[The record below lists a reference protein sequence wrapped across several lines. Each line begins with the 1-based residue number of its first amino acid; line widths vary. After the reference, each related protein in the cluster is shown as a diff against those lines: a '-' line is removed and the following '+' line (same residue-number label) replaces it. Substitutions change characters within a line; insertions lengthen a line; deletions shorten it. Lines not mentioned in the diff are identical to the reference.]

1 MIAMSQT
8 AGIIRGTLILLA
20 AVAFMVWLLWF
31 MLKKSVD
38 PAGLGFR
45 LVLTVGILIGGY
57 FAIDQMAGDGST
69 AGKMM
74 GVLVGAAVGLCLGII
89 WVPIVAGKIG
99 DAFGSLF
106 TGGSEP
112 PPPQPVYSVAEM
124 KLKQGKIQEAIYE
137 IYRQLEMFPTDVV
150 GQVMLAQVQAE
161 RVSDLPGAQ
170 AIIDRFCNQPG
181 HTAAHLSYALNALAD
196 WHLKAQDTDAARA
209 ALEKAIALLPGTE
222 QAQMAAQRIAHLASH
237 ETLLA
242 AHEHKP
248 IPLRHG
254 VENIGL
260 MDESSRPTAPEEDQT
275 KTAEQLVEHLRQYP
289 LDNEAREKLA
299 MIYFEHYK
307 RIDLAI
313 DELEQLINAPNQQSR
328 EVARWLNLIA
338 DFQVKGGADY
348 ETVRLTLERIAA
360 MFPGL
365 AAEQLAR
372 QRMEYLRLEFR
383 GKEKSQAVK
392 LGSYE
397 KDIGL
402 KQQPPT

>member
-20 AVAFMVWLLWF
+20 TVAVIVWMLWF
-31 MLKKSVD
+31 LLKKSED

-45 LVLTVGILIGGY
+45 LFITAAIAASGY
-57 FAIDQMAGDGST
+57 IAIDKMVKEWGT
-69 AGKMM
+69 AGKIMA
-74 GVLVGAAVGLCLGII
+74 VLAGAALGLCMGII
-89 WVPIVAGKIG
+89 WVPIIAGKVG

-124 KLKQGKIQEAIYE
+124 KLKQGKVQEAIYE
-137 IYRQLEMFPTDVV
+137 IYRQLEMFPNDVI
-150 GQVMLAQVQAE
+150 GQVMLAQIQAE
-161 RVSDLPGAQ
+161 RMGDLPGAQ
-170 AIIDRFCNQPG
+170 VIIERFCNQPG

-196 WHLKAQDTDAARA
+196 WHLKAQDPEAARS
-209 ALEKAIALLPGTE
+209 ALEKAIALLPSTE
-222 QAQMAAQRIAHLASH
+222 QAQMAAQRMAHLASP

-254 VENIGL
+254 VQNIGL
-260 MDESSRPTAPEEDQT
+260 LDDTSKLGHQEEDQT
-275 KTAEQLVEHLRQYP
+275 KAAEQLVEHLRQYP

-313 DELEQLINAPNQQSR
+313 DELEQLINAPNQQGR

-338 DFQVKGGADY
+338 DLQVKCGADY
-348 ETVRLTLERIAA
+348 DTVRLTLERVVA

>member
-1 MIAMSQT
+1 MIALSQT
-8 AGIIRGTLILLA
+8 AGIIRGMCILLA
-20 AVAFMVWLLWF
+20 TIAFVVWLLWYL
-31 MLKKSVD
+31 LKKSED

-45 LVLTVGILIGGY
+45 FFITAVVLVGGY
-57 FAIDQMAGDGST
+57 FAINKMAGDGST
-69 AGKMM
+69 EGKIA
-74 GVLVGAAVGLCLGII
+74 GVLAGAVLGLGLGII
-89 WVPIVAGKIG
+89 WVPIIAGKVG

-106 TGGSEP
+106 TGGSAP
-112 PPPQPVYSVAEM
+112 PTPQPVYSVAET
-124 KLKQGKIQEAIYE
+124 KLKQGKVQEAIYE
-137 IYRQLEMFPTDVV
+137 IYRQLEMFPNDVT
-150 GQVMLAQVQAE
+150 GQVMLAQIQVE
-161 RVSDLPGAQ
+161 RMSDLPGAQ
-170 AIIDRFCNQPG
+170 AIIERFCSQPG

-196 WHLKAQDTDAARA
+196 WHLKVQDTDAARA
-209 ALEKAIALLPGTE
+209 ALEKVIALLPATE

-254 VENIGL
+254 VEKIGL
-260 MDESSRPTAPEEDQT
+260 LDDSSRLAKPDEDQT
-275 KTAEQLVEHLRQYP
+275 KAAEQLVEHLRQYP

-299 MIYFEHYK
+299 MIYFDHYK

-313 DELEQLINAPNQQSR
+313 DELEQLINAPNQQGR
-328 EVARWLNLIA
+328 EVARWLNIIA
-338 DFQVKGGADY
+338 DLQVKAGADY
-348 ETVRLTLERIAA
+348 DTVRLTLERIVA

-402 KQQPPT
+402 KQNPPT